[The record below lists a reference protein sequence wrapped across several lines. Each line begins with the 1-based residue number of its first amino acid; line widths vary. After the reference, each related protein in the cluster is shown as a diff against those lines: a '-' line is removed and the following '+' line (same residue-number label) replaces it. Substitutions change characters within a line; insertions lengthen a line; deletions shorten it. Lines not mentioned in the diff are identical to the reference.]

1 MKDKVEIPE
10 RFDLAFIRYTNGCKG
25 LGYAPISRIDV
36 GDTVKTAWDEGV
48 VESMVNWC
56 TPEDD
61 YYKLIAGVM
70 TVDRITHK
78 IVEVTE

>member
-10 RFDLAFIRYTNGCKG
+10 QFDLAFIRYTNGCKG
-25 LGYAPISRIDV
+25 LGYAPTSRIDV
-36 GDTVKTAWDEGV
+36 GDTVKTAWDEGT

-78 IVEVTE
+78 IVEVNE